1 MAGSS
6 NIQRPNAS
14 GRILVADD
22 DPAIVDLVAEALR
35 SEGYV
40 CDCVGTADA
49 AACAMATVSYDLLI
63 TDIRMPGNDTFAT
76 LRELRPGDNTPPIIV
91 MTGQP
96 TVGTVLEANRLSVV
110 NYLIKPVDVQALR
123 DLAALAIGKGKVLRA
138 LRKARTEIA
147 VWQEGLAALETALL
161 AADPS
166 GAPAWSTKPADQA
179 VDQMVMLF
187 RQVLASLNS
196 TIGLLAERPMAKD
209 LCRMVNCRQ
218 STAYQEAVRDA
229 VDVLFETKGAFKSKE
244 LAELRKRLEAVLK
257 LADETVSH

>member
-1 MAGSS
+1 MLSFQDCTGTFPQPATVMTETAIRSRPIPLCRIGPPVRASAYGERCRPVCREFSRTTSVDPAKSSGASSRSTREPIRERGLAHREIMAASS

-161 AADPS
+161 
-166 GAPAWSTKPADQA
+166 
-179 VDQMVMLF
+179 
-187 RQVLASLNS
+187 
-196 TIGLLAERPMAKD
+196 
-209 LCRMVNCRQ
+209 
-218 STAYQEAVRDA
+218 
-229 VDVLFETKGAFKSKE
+229 
-244 LAELRKRLEAVLK
+244 
-257 LADETVSH
+257 